1 LYMIMFNE
9 LTTAESIMV
18 SQLLLVALGVWFMIE
33 VRRIRMELQKIP
45 KV

>member
-1 LYMIMFNE
+1 MFSLSD
-9 LTTAESIMV
+9 LTTAESVMV
-18 SQLLLVALGVWFMIE
+18 SQLLLLALGVWFMIE